1 MLVCKIYAVKF
12 EIYLISLLIFLVKD
26 FLKIKSN
33 LTRVKRSYYT
43 EIIVFLSK
51 KYMVYIY
58 LFLLWIFF
66 KVNVLYP
73 YYIHII
79 LFPFLYFYAELLKCT
94 F

>member
-1 MLVCKIYAVKF
+1 MLVCKIYVVKF

-58 LFLLWIFF
+58 LFLL
-66 KVNVLYP
+66 
-73 YYIHII
+73 
-79 LFPFLYFYAELLKCT
+79 
-94 F
+94 